1 MKYLRNEKALKKLG
15 ERIKHLRVSQNTS
28 QSQLAFEAGI
38 PLNQVGRIERGEIN
52 VGVSTL
58 FAIAKALDLEIKEFF
73 NFEM

>member
-15 ERIKHLRVSQNTS
+15 KRIRQLRLAQNTS

-52 VGVSTL
+52 VGVCTL
-58 FAIAKALDLEIKEFF
+58 FAIASALDLDIKEV
-73 NFEM
+73 FEFEK